1 MPRNETEIIRIARV
15 EDPRGNLSFVQNG
28 GPGLPFGIRRA
39 YWIYDVPGGRDRHGH
54 AFRSSHELIVALS
67 GSFDVV
73 ATAPDGTTTRHH
85 LCRSYYGLYVP
96 PMTWRALDNFSTNSV
111 ALVLSSTAYN
121 PGDYIE
127 DFDIFSAE
135 AAVADTTDSSP
146 GTPPKPQDCQRI
158 AGTAPDGDNP
168 FADSSVDRCAL
179 LDLPRIVHPNGSLTF
194 QQNDGAQ
201 LPFDIRRVYYLYDIP
216 GDSSRGGHAHR
227 RNSSLIVAASGSF
240 EVTLNDGARSR
251 TFMLNRP
258 YRGLYVPPGL
268 WREIGNFSSGAVC
281 LVLTSELFSEDDYVR
296 SRDQFLDLTASK
308 RQ

>member
-1 MPRNETEIIRIARV
+1 M

-111 ALVLSSTAYN
+111 ALVLSSTAYD

-127 DFDIFSAE
+127 DFDTFSAE
-135 AAVADTTDSSP
+135 AATAIRPDTQPPQEPPRPTAGTTD
-146 GTPPKPQDCQRI
+146 
-158 AGTAPDGDNP
+158 ANTASDP
-168 FADSSVDRCAL
+168 FADSSVDCCTI

-194 QQNDGAQ
+194 QQNDGSQ

-240 EVTLNDGARSR
+240 EVTLSDGARSR

-281 LVLTSELFSEDDYVR
+281 LVLTSELFSEDAYVR
-296 SRDQFLDLTASK
+296 SRDLVLGLTACK
-308 RQ
+308 RP